1 MAGTHGPTSSVL
13 RLRAEPSA
21 VRRARDFVQDKCA
34 AITESA
40 RDAVVL
46 MVSELVTNAVR
57 HGSPPIA
64 VMVHGARWGVQVSVV
79 DDHPDRPVVRPHSLD
94 VTGGRGMQ
102 VIDAL
107 ATAWGVRLRPIGK
120 AVWFILLDDQRAPAM
135 I

>member
-21 VRRARDFVQDKCA
+21 VRRARDFVQDRCA

-64 VMVHGARWGVQVSVV
+64 VMVHGARWGVQV
-79 DDHPDRPVVRPHSLD
+79 
-94 VTGGRGMQ
+94 
-102 VIDAL
+102 IDAL

-120 AVWFILLDDQRAPAM
+120 AVWFILLDDQRAPAV

>member
-21 VRRARDFVQDKCA
+21 IRRARDFVWDRSS

-46 MVSELVTNAVR
+46 MVSELVTNSVR

-64 VMVHGARWGVQVSVV
+64 VMIHGARWGVQVSVL
-79 DDHPDRPVVRPHSLD
+79 DDHPGRPVVRPHSLRA
-94 VTGGRGMQ
+94 TGGRGMQ

-107 ATAWGVRLRPIGK
+107 ATAWGVRARPTGK
-120 AVWFILLDDQRAPAM
+120 AVWFILLDDEQDPVA

>member
-1 MAGTHGPTSSVL
+1 VL

-21 VRRARDFVQDKCA
+21 VRRARDFVRDRSA

-64 VMVHGARWGVQVSVV
+64 VMIHDARWGVQVSVV
-79 DDHPDRPVVRPHSLD
+79 DDHPDRPVVRPHSRD

-102 VIDAL
+102 VIEAL
-107 ATAWGVRLRPIGK
+107 ATAWGVRGRPIGK
-120 AVWFILLDDQRAPAM
+120 AVWFILLDQPQPTAS
-135 I
+135 